1 MTSSSAKTR
10 AVAFLCLHRKGLLG
24 VLAGLGMLYA
34 VGVVIAAVLLI
45 AENALVRADD
55 LSKVN
60 LAFFTVNGVVSMVL
74 GGLAIADVLLH

>member
-1 MTSSSAKTR
+1 MSAIVSSKTVDSPDR
-10 AVAFLCLHRKGLLG
+10 
-24 VLAGLGMLYA
+24 
-34 VGVVIAAVLLI
+34 
-45 AENALVRADD
+45 ESLVRAND